1 MSYYYERETGAVQE
15 LIHNIFIENKES
27 TLGSDDIL
35 FELSTA
41 SENFMMEFSPK
52 LLENY
57 SNKNSMENYQNLPS
71 QPHEQFQ
78 TTNCDTQH
86 QALGNIFNHKHN
98 VYYQLA

>member
-1 MSYYYERETGAVQE
+1 MSFYYERETGAVQE

-27 TLGSDDIL
+27 TFGSDDML

-52 LLENY
+52 MLENY
-57 SNKNSMENYQNLPS
+57 SNQNSMENYQNLPS

-78 TTNCDTQH
+78 TANSEIPQENSLNLTNE
-86 QALGNIFNHKHN
+86 GK
-98 VYYQLA
+98 